1 MTARFDVSL
10 LMEDFSENLLS
21 DLVLGTRQAV
31 AEMLQVS
38 LADVQ
43 VKVVKDTETTRRL
56 SVTVKLE
63 VMVSS
68 SSSDIAML
76 SSELGQEVLHNE
88 LLETWDE
95 RGLPLENFNVL
106 LGSVEATQTE
116 DTGTTTSQQ
125 SETFVEAAPSNASN
139 LVMLVVVLCTFLC
152 SAIAGV
158 VYCWRWRGVAV
169 VPQSPKL
176 QVPQSPCPQPTSP
189 SSALTSSKGG
199 ASPAA
204 VSAMRSAA
212 RSRDEKLTP
221 LPVPKAGQTGQ
232 TDIERH
238 GDAENNVQELETKDR
253 PSSVQVRVVQA
264 GEKPS
269 AHAVRVN
276 ATVSRSAT
284 VSSSRS
290 PLSQAPRPSE
300 SEPRTRSEHHRL
312 PLEPVRSVRGV

>member
-1 MTARFDVSL
+1 
-10 LMEDFSENLLS
+10 
-21 DLVLGTRQAV
+21 
-31 AEMLQVS
+31 MLQVS

-43 VKVVKDTETTRRL
+43 VKVVKDAETTRRL

-76 SSELGQEVLHNE
+76 SSELGQEMLGKKGNATQPLAQAFHQEVLHNE

-106 LGSVEATQTE
+106 LSTVEATVVPDAE
-116 DTGTTTSQQ
+116 KGTTVTSLQ
-125 SETFVEAAPSNASN
+125 SETVEAAPSNASN

-158 VYCWRWRGVAV
+158 VYCWRWHRKVAV

-189 SSALTSSKGG
+189 SSTLTSSKGG
-199 ASPAA
+199 ASPSA

-212 RSRDEKLTP
+212 NAEREKLTP
-221 LPVPKAGQTGQ
+221 LPVPKKAGQTGQ
-232 TDIERH
+232 TDIQRH
-238 GDAENNVQELETKDR
+238 GDAEDNVELETKDR

-290 PLSQAPRPSE
+290 PLSQAPRPSNE
-300 SEPRTRSEHHRL
+300 SEPRTGRSEHHRL
-312 PLEPVRSVRGV
+312 PLEPVRSGVAQG

>member
-1 MTARFDVSL
+1 
-10 LMEDFSENLLS
+10 MEDFSENLLS

-43 VKVVKDTETTRRL
+43 VKVVKDAETTRRL

-68 SSSDIAML
+68 SASDIAML

-95 RGLPLENFNVL
+95 HGLPLENFNVL
-106 LGSVEATQTE
+106 LSSVEATSE
-116 DTGTTTSQQ
+116 DAGTTTSQQ
-125 SETFVEAAPSNASN
+125 SETVEAAPSNASN

-158 VYCWRWRGVAV
+158 VYCWRWRGKVAV

-189 SSALTSSKGG
+189 SSTLTSSKGG

-212 RSRDEKLTP
+212 NAEREKLTP
-221 LPVPKAGQTGQ
+221 LPVPKKAGQTGQ

-238 GDAENNVQELETKDR
+238 GDAEDNVELETKDR

-290 PLSQAPRPSE
+290 PLSQAPRPSNE
-300 SEPRTRSEHHRL
+300 SEPRTGRSEHHRL
-312 PLEPVRSVRGV
+312 PLEPVRSGVAQG